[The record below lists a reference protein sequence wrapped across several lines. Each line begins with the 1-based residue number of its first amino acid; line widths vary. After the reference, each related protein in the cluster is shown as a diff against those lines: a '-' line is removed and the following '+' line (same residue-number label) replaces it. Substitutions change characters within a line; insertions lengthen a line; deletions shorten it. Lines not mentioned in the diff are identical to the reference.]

1 MSQDTALL
9 QMVTR
14 NVEEGLSERRLRP
27 AMSENQYG
35 APQADDA
42 NETEAET
49 HAWASHVTSASV
61 AKTLAEDEIDDVGL
75 TGIVKEGLA

>member
-1 MSQDTALL
+1 
-9 QMVTR
+9 
-14 NVEEGLSERRLRP
+14 
-27 AMSENQYG
+27 MSENRYG

-49 HAWASHVTSASV
+49 HAWASHVTPASI
-61 AKTLAEDEIDDVGL
+61 AKTLAEDETDDVGL